1 MHRGQ
6 SRHAVFHNIDLLA
19 VRSETGLLKMLLGSY
34 LTYINLQIS
43 DREKY
48 FPKAE
53 SKQDQDKE
61 ERHKSHAEKST
72 VYISNILVS
81 NFSIAV
87 VSVLGVATSLGR
99 I

>member
-1 MHRGQ
+1 
-6 SRHAVFHNIDLLA
+6 
-19 VRSETGLLKMLLGSY
+19 MLLGSY

-53 SKQDQDKE
+53 SKQDQD
-61 ERHKSHAEKST
+61 EKST